1 MSLLVYK
8 SAKSTTVTNSML
20 FAKAFS
26 ISHKEA
32 LRKCANLNCDTEF
45 NRANYAPIA
54 YLDKRNRKQRAV
66 MMTREGFI
74 YLALSLTGSKAA
86 AFRQKYIHQFEA
98 MDNQLRNTTVLATPL
113 TDFTK
118 PAIQVQQVKAAAS
131 YLFGFGVGV
140 GEVMRHHRAVMRLLT
155 GVQPSTYIRNAVARG
170 LKVKSLSGRQVLRRL
185 EPQLA
190 ATAAF
195 LDEQVQKGH
204 TLEQMAAAGITS
216 ALPVAFAAMMKAGI
230 TPAELSNP

>member
-8 SAKSTTVTNSML
+8 SAKGTTVTNSML
-20 FAKAFS
+20 FAKAFN

-66 MMTREGFI
+66 MMTKEGFT

-98 MDNQLRNTTVLATPL
+98 MDNQLRNTTVPATPL

-131 YLFGFGVGV
+131 YLFGFGMGV

-155 GVQPSTYIRNAVARG
+155 GSQPSAYIRDAVSRG
-170 LKVKSLSGRQVLRRL
+170 LKVRSLSGRQVLRRL
-185 EPQLA
+185 EPAKA

-195 LDEQVQKGH
+195 LDEQVQRGR
-204 TLEQMAAAGITS
+204 TLEHLAAAGIVE
-216 ALPVAFAAMMKAGI
+216 ALPAAFEAMLRAGI
-230 TPAELSNP
+230 TPAELAPL